1 MTTYYKAV
9 RLDRTSHYDGTTKWR
24 KGAVVRAPNNL
35 PIMLCANGIHGS
47 KKLLD
52 AVGCQNGPSLYCE
65 FEPLPNTDESTGT
78 DKSCFREVKVL
89 RWLCQEDQ
97 DEMAGF
103 KLYEANHAFNPLLH
117 RQLRVKGGRD
127 AALREWASVR
137 TSVRTSVGALV
148 RTSVRTSVGAL
159 VRTSVRTSV
168 CASVDASVWAS
179 VCALISALI
188 GASVWDSV
196 RDSVG
201 AYTGG
206 LFPHITSWKY
216 AETLGEMPWRPLLNL
231 WYAGYVPSFDGTT
244 WRLHAGRKAEVVHTW
259 RP

>member
-148 RTSVRTSVGAL
+148 RTSVRTSV
-159 VRTSVRTSV
+159 
-168 CASVDASVWAS
+168 CASVD
-179 VCALISALI
+179 
-188 GASVWDSV
+188 
-196 RDSVG
+196 